1 MVLLEALCLLGVTGL
16 LGVLLLNSA
25 QSQRQQHSLETA
37 FYKLLESQGSC
48 ISLIQLAGAARVDAQ
63 LAKQYLEQ
71 QAQFFAAELQTD
83 DDGDAFYRFPKLQRG
98 Q

>member
-1 MVLLEALCLLGVTGL
+1 MVLLEFLCLIGVTGL
-16 LGVLLLNSA
+16 IGLLFLNSA
-25 QSQRQQHSLETA
+25 QSQRQQHDLENA
-37 FYKLLESQGSC
+37 FYKLLENQGSC
-48 ISLIQLAGAARVDAQ
+48 VSLIQLAGAARVDAQ

-83 DDGDAFYRFPKLQRG
+83 ADGDSFYRFPKLQRG